1 MPLAELAF
9 VLPALALGVRDPRG
23 SDRDGLLVVEQGA
36 VVGERLVA
44 ASLTSIPGYVWQ
56 RRG

>member
-1 MPLAELAF
+1 MAELAF
-9 VLPALALGVRDPRG
+9 VPLALALGVRDPPG
-23 SDRDGLLVVEQGA
+23 GDRDGVFVVEQGA